1 MTQTSELLS
10 YTNLVSQRENH
21 LGSKCIEKNTHWKT
35 NEILGDTSVW
45 EVQLVPNEVGLRD

>member
-10 YTNLVSQRENH
+10 YTDLVSQRENH